1 MIVTAQRIHWANS
14 GAPMGRLRRQPL
26 YGDLFRD
33 GDDFKGIHRVM
44 RVGIIFRT
52 GQCPLQF
59 MLEVLQKHGFETP
72 EQLRDAFD
80 HPRRRL
86 MARPHPEA
94 AQFRS
99 LPIPDV
105 LRHALILGLSTTSI
119 YDPSRPVVWTRASL
133 TRRLELYDP
142 EGFYQ

>member
-1 MIVTAQRIHWANS
+1 MSATSQPHHWANS

-26 YGDLFRD
+26 WGDLFRD
-33 GDDFKGIHRVM
+33 EDDFKAIPRLM
-44 RVGIIFRT
+44 RVGIIYRT

-72 EQLRDAFD
+72 EALRGAFK
-80 HPRRRL
+80 HPCRRL
-86 MARPHPEA
+86 MARPNPEA
-94 AQFRS
+94 AQCRS
-99 LPIPDV
+99 HVQPDV
-105 LRHALILGLSTTSI
+105 LQQALILGLSTTSI